1 MDDLVRVRQME
12 TGTPPLSHKA
22 RSAARLRLRSAIF
35 EETRPQRSAALSRR
49 WVLRVAVAA
58 TVAAVAGT
66 IVVATGGGEDRDAS
80 RMTMLTAAQVLHR
93 AADRS
98 RSDSAGLPIPR
109 DDQYL
114 YTRTYITREPLE
126 GGKTKT
132 WTDESWLSV
141 DGSKPSKR
149 QEHGKIRN
157 DPPRSKHDWVW
168 PPTTYADLEKLPTDP
183 DKLLDLFRHGSKS
196 TPEND
201 RSAFFEACMLMKGP
215 RVMPPGLQAAAFE
228 ALAKIPGVRLNH
240 TQVDALGRHG
250 IGISHPAA
258 SFTFVFDRETYDYLG
273 LRTKGSGLKRVK
285 GGWEQ
290 DGWYFEMRNLEELGV
305 VDRIGQRPQS

>member
-1 MDDLVRVRQME
+1 MDDLTRVRQME
-12 TGTPPLSHKA
+12 TGTPPLTHEA
-22 RSAARLRLRSAIF
+22 RSAARLRLRSAIS
-35 EETRPQRSAALSRR
+35 EENRPPPSPALSRR
-49 WVLRVAVAA
+49 LVLRVAVAA

-66 IVVATGGGEDRDAS
+66 ALVATGGGEDRDAP
-80 RMTMLTAAQVLHR
+80 RMTTLSAAQVLHR

-114 YTRTYITREPLE
+114 YTRTYITQKPLE

-149 QEHGKIRN
+149 QEHGKIHN
-157 DPPRSKHDWVW
+157 DPPQGKHSVAW
-168 PPTTYADLEKLPTDP
+168 PPTVYADLKKLPTDP
-183 DKLLDLFRHGSKS
+183 DELLDLLTHGSKS

-201 RSAFFEACMLMKGP
+201 TLGFFEVSLLMQGP

-228 ALAKIPGVRLNH
+228 ALAKVPDVRLDH
-240 TQVDALGRHG
+240 DQVDVLGRQG
-250 IGISHPAA
+250 IAVSHPQG

-285 GGWEQ
+285 GGWEP
-290 DGWYFEMRNLEELGV
+290 DGSYFETRNLEELGV
-305 VDRIGQRPQS
+305 VDRIGQRPRS